1 MQANFPISEPKP
13 MPSFAPLPDYACL
26 VVSGEDAVSFLQ
38 GQFSSDLHAPTA
50 AAGQLTSLSTAKGR
64 VIGMPRLIRNQAA
77 IYLVL
82 PVALAERMRT
92 HLLRFTLRARVGIS
106 LEPGARVYGLAA
118 EPADLAA
125 VAGSM
130 LLMSLPAGCALS
142 LAVDLDAGGDSPQ
155 ALRDWTRLSRDDWE
169 EREIRAGLP
178 EIVEATSERFVA
190 QMINLDLL
198 GGVSFTKGCYVG
210 QEIIARAH
218 HLGRI
223 KRRMRLFAC
232 AQAGASAG
240 DPVFDG
246 DRQVGTVV
254 RAITVDAEHSLLLA
268 SVPSAAAAATL
279 GAQGPRLKPLSLPY
293 EIPATGPGD

>member
-1 MQANFPISEPKP
+1 
-13 MPSFAPLPDYACL
+13 MPSFAPLQDYACL
-26 VVSGEDAVSFLQ
+26 AVTGEDALSFLQ
-38 GQFSSDLHAPTA
+38 GQFSSDLQAPTA
-50 AAGQLTSLSTAKGR
+50 AVGQLTSLSTAKGR
-64 VIGMPRLIRNQAA
+64 VISMPRLIRSEAV
-77 IYLVL
+77 IHLVL

-106 LEPGARVYGLAA
+106 LETGTRIYGLAA
-118 EPADLAA
+118 EPEHLSA
-125 VAGSM
+125 VAESM
-130 LLMSLPAGCALS
+130 LLMLLPEGSELS
-142 LAVDLDAGGDSPQ
+142 LAVDLDAEGDSPQ
-155 ALRDWTRLSRDDWE
+155 ALREWTRLSRDDWE
-169 EREIRAGLP
+169 ELEIRAGLP

-223 KRRMRLFAC
+223 KRRMRLFRC
-232 AQAGASAG
+232 AQTGVSAG

-254 RAITVDAEHSLLLA
+254 RAVTVDAERSLLLA
-268 SVPSAAAAATL
+268 SLPPAAAAATL
-279 GAQGPRLKPLSLPY
+279 GAQGTALEPLSLPY
-293 EIPATGPGD
+293 EIPATGSGD